1 MKYRRLGTSGLLVS
15 EIALGTMVFGEESQR
30 STPRNDAI
38 QIIHAFL
45 DEGGNHI
52 DTANVYG
59 VGRSEEIVGQAIHDR
74 RDQVILGTKIRFPM
88 GDGPNDQGLSRIHIQ
103 KGLEASLKRLNTD
116 VIDLLYM
123 HCWDPFAPLEESLKT
138 FDDLVSSGKVRY
150 IGVSNFKAWQLMKA
164 LSLSEQNGWERFIA
178 AQYQYSLV
186 TRDIEDEFTD
196 LFLSE
201 GVGLVPWGPL
211 GGGFLSGKYSPD
223 KKPDDPSEGRLAV
236 MGEETEEAWH
246 RRNSTK
252 NWHLL
257 DVISKL
263 AANYPGATHSQ
274 IAIAWLLQQPA
285 VSSVIVGVR
294 TMDQLRDNLGYSILH
309 LKRSEIEELNQASQT
324 ERGYPYRFLELYGSR

>member
-1 MKYRRLGTSGLLVS
+1 MKYRKLGNSGLLVS

-38 QIIHAFL
+38 RIIHAFL

-59 VGRSEEIVGQAIHDR
+59 RGRSEEIVGQAIHDR
-74 RDQVILGTKIRFPM
+74 RDQVILATKIRFSL

-103 KGLEASLKRLNTD
+103 KGVEACLKRLNTD

-164 LSLSEQNGWERFIA
+164 LSLSEQNGWDRFVA

-186 TRDIEDEFTD
+186 TRDIEDEFMD

-201 GVGLVPWGPL
+201 GVGLVPGAPWVGDFCQENIRPI
-211 GGGFLSGKYSPD
+211 
-223 KKPDDPSEGRLAV
+223 
-236 MGEETEEAWH
+236 
-246 RRNSTK
+246 K
-252 NWHLL
+252 NLL
-257 DVISKL
+257 TLRK
-263 AANYPGATHSQ
+263 AG
-274 IAIAWLLQQPA
+274 WL
-285 VSSVIVGVR
+285 
-294 TMDQLRDNLGYSILH
+294 
-309 LKRSEIEELNQASQT
+309 
-324 ERGYPYRFLELYGSR
+324 